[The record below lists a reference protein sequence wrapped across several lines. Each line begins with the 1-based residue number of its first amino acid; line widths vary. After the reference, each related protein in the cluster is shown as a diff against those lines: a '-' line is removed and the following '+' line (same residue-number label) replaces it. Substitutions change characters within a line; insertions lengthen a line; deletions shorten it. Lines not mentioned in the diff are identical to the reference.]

1 MPFTRDQQINP
12 LQANTSFYDWYLKEN
27 EEIITKLNG
36 MSVFGATSGEGISAI
51 INNNGLLTISFGGT
65 SGVISS
71 GITFNGDIS
80 FNGVTSLNGFTPIS
94 NLTYKISGITS
105 GTSGFTFG
113 TPVYYNSSTGYTAG
127 KANAQGTAETIGILS
142 KLTTDSA
149 YLTVFGK
156 IEGNFNNVTSD
167 GSALSP
173 GCVYFLDSATG
184 GKITTTEPII
194 NGQVSKPVLL
204 SVGATAGVVLQ
215 YRGNFLDSTAAAGGV
230 TGSNMIY
237 VVIPTVTDLAEQFT
251 VGSII
256 SCNENLDPTD
266 LDITD
271 YFDDSNRKLFTSNS
285 NNKWFLSKSNNGGS
299 SIPALQREE
308 DFVVGMIMSATVV
321 GGNTIFGVAISGT
334 VQYVAPTGKN
344 GLYSLNNFFEF
355 DDPDNL
361 QLVNNNQGS
370 LTGKIFGIQ
379 YDDSNFIII
388 NNPRKSSGSAGFA
401 ASLNDTST
409 IVGVENV
416 LSNGDFSIWQRVGV
430 GRDSGYTGQENLIFA
445 DMWRRRDGI
454 TGPAG
459 SKSYSIK
466 RETFL
471 DNVTG
476 VEGDPQFYIDVK
488 AIGLS
493 GGTGYAGSYGYV
505 GGKLEISHIVPDA
518 RRFAEQSA
526 TLSFYAKCG
535 TPDYVIQAYYARYNA
550 STTLLDKTIINN
562 SISLTDSWSRFD
574 IPFDVSAV
582 PWSSGTNL
590 SGDYFEI
597 GFDFNTLIQQ
607 ANVNSVS
614 LSTSNHT
621 VSIASVCLFVGNA
634 VGAFHTH
641 RNPNIRLDECRKL
654 YYSSYNSDQS
664 IASATMLNKE
674 EPTYNC
680 LGHMLFPTKYSNVV
694 NWPVQMRID
703 PTCVLYSPLSGV
715 SNEGYN
721 RSSNRDL
728 RNSSGTLGYNGVPR
742 VGIKNTS
749 QVTTSSS
756 KDGIQVTI
764 SGGAVSYDSVF
775 YHIVADADY
784 LI

>member
-1 MPFTRDQQINP
+1 MTFTRDQQISP

-27 EEIITKLNG
+27 NEIIDKLNG
-36 MSVFGATSGEGISAI
+36 MRVFGATSGEGISAI
-51 INNNGLLTISFGGT
+51 INNDGLLTISFGGT

-127 KANAQGTAETIGILS
+127 KANSQSTAETIGILS

-156 IEGNFNNVTSD
+156 IEGDFTNVTGD

-173 GCVYFLDSATG
+173 GCIYFLDSATG
-184 GKITTTEPII
+184 GKITTTEPTA
-194 NGQVSKPVLL
+194 NGAVSKPVLL

-215 YRGNFLDSTAAAGGV
+215 YRGNYLDSTAASGGAS
-230 TGSNMIY
+230 GSNIIY
-237 VVIPTVTDLAEQFT
+237 VVIATTTPLTNQFA

-256 SCNENLDPTD
+256 SCNENLDANDTD
-266 LDITD
+266 TLA
-271 YFDDSNRKLFTSNS
+271 YFAASSRSLFTSNS
-285 NNKWFLSKSNNGGS
+285 GNKWFLSRSNNVGA
-299 SIPALQREE
+299 SINALSREE
-308 DFVVGMIMSATVV
+308 DFVVGMIISATVV
-321 GGNTIFGVAISGT
+321 GGNTIFGVAVSGS
-334 VQYVAPTGKN
+334 VPYVAPTGKN
-344 GLYSLNNFFEF
+344 GLYALSSSWNFGSTTQ
-355 DDPDNL
+355 N
-361 QLVNNNQGS
+361 QLENNNDGS
-370 LTGKIFGIQ
+370 YNGKLIGIQ

-388 NNPRKSSGSAGFA
+388 NNPRKSSGFA
-401 ASLNDTST
+401 ASLSDTST

-416 LSNGDFSIWQRVGV
+416 LSNGDFSIWQRAGV

-493 GGTGYAGSYGYV
+493 GGTGSTGSYGYT

-535 TPDYVIQAYYARYNA
+535 TADYIIQAYYARYNA
-550 STTLLDKTIINN
+550 STTLLDKTIIND

-574 IPFDVSAV
+574 IPFDISAV

-607 ANVNSVS
+607 ANLDSTS
-614 LSTSNHT
+614 LSNTHLD
-621 VSIASVCLFVGNA
+621 VSIASVCLFVGNV

-641 RNPNIRLDECRKL
+641 RNSNTRLDECRKL

-664 IASATMLNKE
+664 IASATMVNPE

-749 QVTTSSS
+749 QIVTSSS
-756 KDGIQVTI
+756 KDGINVTI
-764 SGGAVSYDSVF
+764 SGGAVPYDSVF

>member
-27 EEIITKLNG
+27 DEIIDKLNG

-127 KANAQGTAETIGILS
+127 KANAQSTAETIGILS

-237 VVIPTVTDLAEQFT
+237 VVIPTVNDLAEQFT

-562 SISLTDSWSRFD
+562 SISFGKILISF
-574 IPFDVSAV
+574 II
-582 PWSSGTNL
+582 SSVEQFIKPIL
-590 SGDYFEI
+590 
-597 GFDFNTLIQQ
+597 LKIQ
-607 ANVNSVS
+607 
-614 LSTSNHT
+614 
-621 VSIASVCLFVGNA
+621 
-634 VGAFHTH
+634 
-641 RNPNIRLDECRKL
+641 KL
-654 YYSSYNSDQS
+654 
-664 IASATMLNKE
+664 
-674 EPTYNC
+674 
-680 LGHMLFPTKYSNVV
+680 
-694 NWPVQMRID
+694 
-703 PTCVLYSPLSGV
+703 
-715 SNEGYN
+715 
-721 RSSNRDL
+721 
-728 RNSSGTLGYNGVPR
+728 
-742 VGIKNTS
+742 
-749 QVTTSSS
+749 
-756 KDGIQVTI
+756 
-764 SGGAVSYDSVF
+764 GG
-775 YHIVADADY
+775 
-784 LI
+784 